1 MLEMNRETKIVYDY
15 MIGYEQESD
24 HFIEDLIDNE
34 YSYDSVVDEYES
46 HARDL
51 VFGMWRKME
60 IESPFLIVL
69 LTENVFEK
77 IDFKSLAVNCVDT
90 YIENSNC
97 DV

>member
-24 HFIEDLIDNE
+24 HFIEDLVDNE
-34 YSYDSVVDEYES
+34 YSYESIVDEYES
-46 HARDL
+46 HTRDL

-77 IDFKSLAVNCVDT
+77 IDFKSLAVNSEE
-90 YIENSNC
+90 YK
-97 DV
+97 